1 MIMADVLTWFLLIL
15 GSLLVL
21 GANWIGAFAL
31 FPGLVERSAQR
42 YGRRP
47 VAATLLGL
55 VVGVPLFVVGL
66 GTIKALGHPLVGVLI
81 TGALMVPLL
90 LALAGSA
97 GLALRIGAGM
107 PAPLDAAQPWRR
119 VLRGSV
125 ILGLTFLMPI
135 LGWFVLLPWAL
146 ISGLGVALMAL
157 RERREPAPAAA
168 GPLVIARPG
177 PADGNGTAV
186 TTVVP

>member
-1 MIMADVLTWFLLIL
+1 MIMADVLTWFLIIL
-15 GSLLVL
+15 GTLLVL

-55 VVGVPLFVVGL
+55 VVGVPVFVVGL
-66 GTIKALGHPLVGVLI
+66 GVIKAIGHPLVGVLI
-81 TGALMVPLL
+81 TGALMVPFL

-107 PAPLDAAQPWRR
+107 PAPIDAAQPWRR

-125 ILGLTFLMPI
+125 VLGLTFLMPI

-146 ISGLGVALMAL
+146 VSGLGAALMAL
-157 RERREPAPAAA
+157 RDRSALAPAVVSIPIAA
-168 GPLVIARPG
+168 KLSAGDPNA
-177 PADGNGTAV
+177 TAV
-186 TTVVP
+186 TAIP

>member
-1 MIMADVLTWFLLIL
+1 MIMADVLFWFLLIL
-15 GSLLVL
+15 GILLVL
-21 GANWIGAFAL
+21 GANWIGAYAL

-55 VVGVPLFVVGL
+55 IIGVPVVVVGL
-66 GTIKALGHPLVGVLI
+66 AAAKAIGHPLVGVLI

-107 PAPLDAAQPWRR
+107 PAPIDAAYPWRR

-125 ILGLTFLMPI
+125 VLTLTFLMPI
-135 LGWFVLLPWAL
+135 LGWFVLLPWVL
-146 ISGLGVALMAL
+146 ISGLGAALMSL
-157 RERREPAPAAA
+157 RDRREPVPAALSA
-168 GPLVIARPG
+168 SVSPKLSSVSPSA
-177 PADGNGTAV
+177 TAA
-186 TTVVP
+186 TVVP

>member
-1 MIMADVLTWFLLIL
+1 MIMADVLTWFLIIL

-47 VAATLLGL
+47 VAATILGL
-55 VVGVPLFVVGL
+55 VVGVPVFVVGL
-66 GTIKALGHPLVGVLI
+66 GVIKAVGHPLVGVLI

-90 LALAGSA
+90 FALAGSA

-107 PAPLDAAQPWRR
+107 PAPIDAAQPWRR

-146 ISGLGVALMAL
+146 VSGLGAALMAL
-157 RERREPAPAAA
+157 RERSAPVPAVVSAPVAAKS
-168 GPLVIARPG
+168 V
-177 PADGNGTAV
+177 ADPNATAA
-186 TTVVP
+186 TVAP

>member
-1 MIMADVLTWFLLIL
+1 MIMADVLTWFLIIL

-47 VAATLLGL
+47 VAATMLGL
-55 VVGVPLFVVGL
+55 FVGVPVVFVGL
-66 GTIKALGHPLVGVLI
+66 TAIKVIGHPLVGVLI

-107 PAPLDAAQPWRR
+107 PAPIDVAQPWRR

-125 ILGLTFLMPI
+125 ILALTFLMPI

-146 ISGLGVALMAL
+146 ISGLGAALMAM
-157 RERREPAPAAA
+157 RDRSAPVPAALSVPVSTNKSVDPNA
-168 GPLVIARPG
+168 TAATVIQ
-177 PADGNGTAV
+177 
-186 TTVVP
+186 

>member
-1 MIMADVLTWFLLIL
+1 MIMADVLTWFLIIL

-47 VAATLLGL
+47 VAATVLGL
-55 VVGVPLFVVGL
+55 VIGVPVVVFGL
-66 GTIKALGHPLVGVLI
+66 VAAKAIGHPLVGVLI
-81 TGALMVPLL
+81 VGALMIPLL

-107 PAPLDAAQPWRR
+107 PAPIDASQPWRR

-125 ILGLTFLMPI
+125 VLGLTFLMPI

-146 ISGLGVALMAL
+146 ISGLGAALMAL
-157 RERREPAPAAA
+157 RDRSAPAPGVVSALVPAKLATEPGVTAAT
-168 GPLVIARPG
+168 LVP
-177 PADGNGTAV
+177 
-186 TTVVP
+186 

>member
-15 GSLLVL
+15 GTLLVL

-47 VAATLLGL
+47 VAATVLGL
-55 VVGVPLFVVGL
+55 VVGVPVFVVGL
-66 GTIKALGHPLVGVLI
+66 GTIKAIGHPLVGVLI
-81 TGALMVPLL
+81 TGGLMIPLL

-107 PAPLDAAQPWRR
+107 PAPIDAAQPWRR

-146 ISGLGVALMAL
+146 ISGLGAALMAL
-157 RERREPAPAAA
+157 RDRSAPTPAALGVPISA
-168 GPLVIARPG
+168 KA
-177 PADGNGTAV
+177 ADPNATAV
-186 TTVVP
+186 TAIQ

>member
-1 MIMADVLTWFLLIL
+1 MIMADVLTWFLIIL

-42 YGRRP
+42 YGQRP
-47 VAATLLGL
+47 VAATMLGL
-55 VVGVPLFVVGL
+55 VTGVPALVIGTVVVQ
-66 GTIKALGHPLVGVLI
+66 ALKHPLVGVLI
-81 TGALMVPLL
+81 IGALMVPLL

-107 PAPLDAAQPWRR
+107 PAPIDAVQPWRR

-125 ILGLTFLMPI
+125 VLGLTFLMPI

-146 ISGLGVALMAL
+146 VSGLGAALMSL
-157 RERREPAPAAA
+157 RERRAPVAVAAHA
-168 GPLVIARPG
+168 SARTANTDPN
-177 PADGNGTAV
+177 ATAV
-186 TTVVP
+186 TVIP